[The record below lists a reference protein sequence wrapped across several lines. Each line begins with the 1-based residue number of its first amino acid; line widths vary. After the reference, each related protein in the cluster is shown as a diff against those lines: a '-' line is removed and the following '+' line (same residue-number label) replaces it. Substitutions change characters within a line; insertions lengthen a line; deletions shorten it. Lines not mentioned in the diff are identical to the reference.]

1 MAETIIIPQKTPI
14 GDLNSLYQSNN
25 FSPVD
30 YQTQN
35 SIYFLRTA
43 IQQFYEQQEIRRHDG
58 SWHAYCIDSK
68 ISYTPNEKEYSVNSQ
83 IGETRACLLVKARIP
98 ELDAG
103 IPFPQA
109 FGWNAQLTRVIRR
122 QISMHRTF
130 YAYAP
135 FKDIPK
141 NGDTIVVDFEG
152 GDHATGKGIYKE
164 IKENTNSII
173 PDSSDV
179 KVGSGKLANL
189 FQDPKYASDINFL
202 ENISQPSELEEHAA
216 FITSLANDARL
227 LPIVVSAI
235 LSK

>member
-25 FSPVD
+25 FTPVD

-43 IQQFYEQQEIRRHDG
+43 IQQFYEQQELRRHDG
-58 SWHAYCIDSK
+58 SWHAYCLDAK
-68 ISYTPNEKEYSVNSQ
+68 ISYVPSSTEYSINSQ
-83 IGETRACLLVKARIP
+83 LGETKACLLVKARIP
-98 ELDAG
+98 EIDAG

-109 FGWNAQLTRVIRR
+109 YGIFSQLTRVIRR

-152 GDHATGKGIYKE
+152 GDYTTGKGIYKG
-164 IKENTNSII
+164 IKEDTNSII

-179 KVGSGKLANL
+179 QVGSGKLTNL
-189 FQDPKYASDINFL
+189 FQDPKHASDIKFL
-202 ENISQPSELEEHAA
+202 ENHYQASEAEEHMA
-216 FITSLANDARL
+216 FIESLAADARL
-227 LPIVVSAI
+227 LPIVVNAI